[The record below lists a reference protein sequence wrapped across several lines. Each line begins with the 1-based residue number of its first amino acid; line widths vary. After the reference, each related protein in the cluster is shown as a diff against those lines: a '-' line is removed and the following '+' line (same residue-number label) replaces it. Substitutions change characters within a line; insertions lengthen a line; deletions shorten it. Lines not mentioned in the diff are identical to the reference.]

1 MGKVKSRRQKYHA
14 SAARLKKND
23 ANRIAESADSDM
35 KEEQDV
41 MQSDKVMK
49 IIIYNF
55 CYITTDLLIAT
66 DVVYVW
72 SIKGQT
78 NIFKHMSLQFKVYA
92 NRGYNILKQKVLTV
106 LQGTDISFSW

>member
-1 MGKVKSRRQKYHA
+1 MTGFGFEPCRICPPLISANPECIVFQSEQPCTMGKVKSRRQKYHA

-66 DVVYVW
+66 DVVYV
-72 SIKGQT
+72 
-78 NIFKHMSLQFKVYA
+78 
-92 NRGYNILKQKVLTV
+92 
-106 LQGTDISFSW
+106 